1 MLLQTIHS
9 RDLAAVGYDPMH
21 MLLEVKFKISGRVY
35 AFFEVKKQEYLEM
48 MSSKSVGHYFNTEI
62 KHKHKSMIVSR

>member
-1 MLLQTIHS
+1 MLLQTVHS

-21 MLLEVKFKISGRVY
+21 LLLEVKFKLSGRVY

-48 MSSKSVGHYFNTEI
+48 MASKSIGHYFNTMI
-62 KHKHKSMIVSR
+62 KHNHKSMKVSK